1 MRVFKAISTF
11 ILSIFLLC
19 SCEINISYPPSAVI
33 DYMISYDVTTSPLQE
48 SSNTRINDT
57 DTSKEAEDTS
67 ISPTQDTLPKE
78 CDTSQD
84 ETDVDLTDNPATI
97 NEPFSETESE
107 IVNDEAIKI
116 HFPITLAELT
126 SPISNNQTATLSI
139 VGMPNTEYSIEVF
152 YSTVKSTA
160 NGLENK
166 ISDDLGVVS
175 WNWKIGSRVKSG
187 NYKITITGGGSI
199 LETEIRID

>member
-1 MRVFKAISTF
+1 MEVFKAILTF

-19 SCEINISYPPSAVI
+19 SCEINISYPPSAIV
-33 DYMISYDVTTSPLQE
+33 DYMISYDDTTSPLQE

-57 DTSKEAEDTS
+57 DTPKGAEDTG
-67 ISPTQDTLPKE
+67 ISPPQDTLPTE

-84 ETDVDLTDNPATI
+84 ETDVALNDNPATI

-107 IVNDEAIKI
+107 IVNDEEIKI
-116 HFPITLAELT
+116 NFPITLTELT

-166 ISDDLGVVS
+166 ISDDLGVVF
-175 WNWKIGSRVKSG
+175 WNWKIGSRVKAG

-199 LETEIRID
+199 LETELQIN